1 MTSSVRDATL
11 DLLRELGTSTVF
23 GNPGST
29 EIPFLTDLPADFRY
43 VLGLHEGAITGIAT
57 GYAIGS
63 RRPALLNLHTAA
75 GLGNAV
81 SALANAHA
89 SRVPLVVLV
98 GQQDRRH
105 LAGGPFLSGSGLER
119 MLGDYAVWSTL
130 PTRPQDLPAAV
141 ARAHHEAVAGAG
153 PALVIAPLSDWAE
166 PADPLATGA
175 PRLAVHGRTVTT
187 DQLAPLIAL
196 IEEAS
201 DPVVI
206 VGAGPAIDSAWDEVV
221 ELVERLGCPVWQEPF
236 AARQG
241 FPHDHPA
248 YRGDLPWQRG
258 AARSTLAR
266 HDAIIAIGASMLR
279 GYLFD
284 EAVPTVRPG
293 TRLAVVTSVP
303 DEAHRGTSDLA
314 VVGDLAST
322 CTSLAAQLTARKL
335 PSAQTRPAPAAP
347 EATELTP
354 AAAFATLA
362 AHLDPDTILVEETPS
377 TRLELFAA
385 IPATTPLSLLS
396 NGSGGLGFGLAGAIG
411 LRMALPD
418 RPVVAVLG
426 DGSAMYSVQA
436 LWTAAHYG
444 IGTLIIVMRNRSYA
458 VMDRLATAAGGT
470 GAWDAF
476 PELDTATLVTGFG
489 CEAHTINTRD
499 ELDQTLKELAPALRT
514 RTSPLLLQLDVA

>member
-1 MTSSVRDATL
+1 MTGSVRDATFEV
-11 DLLRELGTSTVF
+11 LRELGTRVVF

-29 EIPFLTDLPADFRY
+29 EVAFLTDLPADFRY
-43 VLGLHEGAITGIAT
+43 VLGLHEGAVTGIAT

-105 LAGGPFLSGSGLER
+105 LAGGPFLAGAGLER

-130 PTRPQDLPAAV
+130 PARAQDLPAAV

-153 PALVIAPLSDWAE
+153 PALVVAPLSDWAE
-166 PADPLATGA
+166 PADPLAPGA
-175 PRLAVHGRTVTT
+175 PRLVVRGRTVTPE
-187 DQLAPLIAL
+187 QLGPLVRL
-196 IEEAS
+196 IEES
-201 DPVVI
+201 RDPVVV
-206 VGAGPAIDSAWDEVV
+206 VGAGPAVDSAFDEVV

-241 FPHDHPA
+241 FPHNHHA

-258 AARSTLAR
+258 AVQATLAG
-266 HDAIIAIGASMLR
+266 HDTVIAVGASMLR

-293 TRLAVVTSVP
+293 TRLAVLTSVAE
-303 DEAHRGTSDLA
+303 EAHRGTSDIA

-322 CTSLAAQLTARKL
+322 CTTLAALLTTRQ
-335 PSAQTRPAPAAP
+335 PSPTIPRPPATMSETP
-347 EATELTP
+347 ELTP
-354 AAAFATLA
+354 DTAFAALA

-396 NGSGGLGFGLAGAIG
+396 NGSGGLGFGLAGAVG

-426 DGSAMYSVQA
+426 DGSTMYSVQA

-444 IGTLIIVMRNRSYA
+444 IGPLIIVIRNRGYA
-458 VMDRLATAAGGT
+458 VMDRLATTAGGT
-470 GAWDAF
+470 GPWDTF
-476 PELDTATLVTGFG
+476 PELDTATLATGFG
-489 CEAHTINTRD
+489 CEAHTITTRNQ
-499 ELDQTLKELAPALRT
+499 LDKTLQDLTPTLRT
-514 RTSPLLLQLDVA
+514 RTTPLLLQLDVA